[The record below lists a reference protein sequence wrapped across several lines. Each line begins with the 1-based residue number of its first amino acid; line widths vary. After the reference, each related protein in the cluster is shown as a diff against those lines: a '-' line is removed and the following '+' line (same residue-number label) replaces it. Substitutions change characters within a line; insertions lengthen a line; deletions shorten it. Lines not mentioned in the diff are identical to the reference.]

1 MKATD
6 KSGFLGRL
14 HSLEHG
20 LAINLTME
28 FDKEGVPGYA
38 PPFRDIWAVLCEL
51 VISLGIW

>member
-14 HSLEHG
+14 RSLEHG